1 MFDLSSLVKRMN
13 EHEQHERY
21 AASHDHAEQPQEVT
35 RPQGVLD
42 LADVRAKLQ
51 SKTGKQYWRSLE
63 ELAEDP
69 RFEELL
75 HNEFPRQAPSEWDE
89 GVDRRDFLRLMAA
102 SLAFAGLSGCGRTP
116 EQTIVPYV
124 KQPDGLVLGKP
135 QFYATVMPFGA
146 DAIGL
151 LVESHEGR
159 PTKIEGNPEHPSS
172 LGATNVFAQA
182 SVLNLYDPDRAQ
194 TVTNYGE
201 IRTWAQFLDA
211 AQAIAAEMK
220 ATNGAGFRIL
230 TGTLTSPTLA
240 AQIQSI
246 LTLLPKAQWH
256 QWEPAVSDGPREGAK
271 LAFGSYLN
279 TVYRVE
285 KAEVLLSLDSDFL
298 GSGPGHIR
306 YAREFSRRRKLP
318 DLPKPNPLADQTF
331 PEIKMNRLYVVEP
344 TPSVTGAS
352 ADHRLPLRASE
363 VELFARALAGK
374 LGLGGLADLPG
385 KSGEWLDAVAK
396 DLQKHKGASLVVA
409 GEQQSAEVHALAHAI
424 NAALGNIGTTL
435 YYTQSVE
442 AHPVNHLESL
452 RGLCADIDAGNVDT
466 LLILDVNPVY
476 TAPHDFDF
484 ATKIKYDP
492 ATKQK
497 KVKNTIHLSPH
508 FDETSELCDWHVAE
522 SHYLETWGDAR
533 AFDGTLSVI
542 QPLIAPLYRS
552 HSAREL
558 LAAFTDKPGISDYDV
573 LRENLKAAYPS
584 ADFEKFWR
592 KTLNDG
598 LVAGSA
604 FAPVNSALKFTPA
617 SLPAP
622 KPASPD
628 ELEFI
633 FRPDPCVYD
642 GRFSNNGWLQELP
655 KPVTKLTWDNA
666 ALVSPKTAVKLE
678 LADEVGARGGEH
690 GKIYTNVIDI
700 ALSNSKVTAAA
711 WRLPGQADGVIVLP
725 LGYGRRKA
733 GYTGT
738 NKGFNAYAVRTS
750 DALWNV
756 SAPSTSIKKTGDD
769 YPLACTQYHFNME
782 GRQILATGTLEEFK
796 KNPNFAHEHAEE
808 VPKEISLYKEFSYP
822 GYAWGMAIDL
832 NSCNGCNA
840 CVVACHSENNIPV
853 VGKDQ
858 VMRGREMHWIRIDR
872 YYEKAESATNDPS
885 SYSESE
891 YNPPTFFQPVP
902 CQQCENAPCEQVC
915 PVGATVHSAEGLN
928 DMVYNRCVG
937 TRYCSNNCPYKV
949 RRFNFLRFQDW
960 ETPQLKLLRNP
971 EVTVRSRG
979 VMEKCTYCVQR
990 INSGRIEAEKQN
1002 RPIRDGEIVTAC
1014 EAACPT
1020 EAIVF
1025 GNANDPS
1032 SRVAKLK
1039 AQQRNYTL
1047 LGELNSRPRTTY
1059 LAAVRNPNPELE
1071 KA

>member
-1 MFDLSSLVKRMN
+1 M
-13 EHEQHERY
+13 
-21 AASHDHAEQPQEVT
+21 
-35 RPQGVLD
+35 
-42 LADVRAKLQ
+42 
-51 SKTGKQYWRSLE
+51 
-63 ELAEDP
+63 
-69 RFEELL
+69 
-75 HNEFPRQAPSEWDE
+75 
-89 GVDRRDFLRLMAA
+89 
-102 SLAFAGLSGCGRTP
+102 
-116 EQTIVPYV
+116 I
-124 KQPDGLVLGKP
+124 LGKP

-159 PTKIEGNPEHPSS
+159 PTKIEGNPDHPSS
-172 LGATNVFAQA
+172 LGASNVFAQA

-194 TVTNYGE
+194 TVTKFGE
-201 IRTWAQFLDA
+201 IQTWSVFVDS
-211 AQAIAAEMK
+211 AQALAAEMK
-220 ATNGAGFRIL
+220 GDNGAGFRIL
-230 TGTLTSPTLA
+230 TGIVTSPTLA
-240 AQIQSI
+240 AQIQSL
-246 LTLLPKAQWH
+246 LTTFPKAKWH
-256 QWEPAVSDGPREGAK
+256 QWEPAVGDGAREGAK
-271 LAFGSYLN
+271 LAFGSYVN
-279 TVYRVE
+279 TVYRPE
-285 KAEVLLSLDSDFL
+285 KADVILSLDSDFL

-306 YAREFSRRRKLP
+306 YAREFSRRRKLSGP
-318 DLPKPNPLADQTF
+318 SDT
-331 PEIKMNRLYVVEP
+331 MNRLYVVEP
-344 TPSVTGAS
+344 TPSVTGAT

-363 VELFARALAGK
+363 VELFARALAAK
-374 LGLGGLADLPG
+374 LGLGGSAALPAG
-385 KSGEWLDAVAK
+385 AEKWLDAVAK

-409 GEQQSAEVHALAHAI
+409 GEQQPAEVHALAHAI
-424 NAALGNIGTTL
+424 NAALGNVGATL
-435 YYTQSVE
+435 YYTESVE

-452 RGLCADIDAGNVDT
+452 RELCADIDAGKVDT
-466 LLILDVNPVY
+466 LLILGCNPAY

-484 ATKIKYDP
+484 ASKIQFDP
-492 ATKQK
+492 NTKQK
-497 KVKNTIHLSPH
+497 KVKNTIHVSSH
-508 FDETSELCDWHVAE
+508 FDETSEHCDWHVAE

-542 QPLIAPLYRS
+542 QPLIAPLYHT
-552 HSAREL
+552 HSAPEV
-558 LAAFTDKPGISDYDV
+558 LAAFGDKPGVSDYDV
-573 LRENLKAAYPS
+573 LRDRLKAANPS

-604 FAPVNSALKFTPA
+604 FAPINAALKFNAA
-617 SLPAP
+617 SLPAA
-622 KPASPD
+622 KTTPAD
-628 ELEFI
+628 EIEFI

-642 GRFSNNGWLQELP
+642 GRFANNGWLQELP

-666 ALVSPKTAVKLE
+666 ALVSPKTAEKLQV
-678 LADEVGARGGEH
+678 AHNVAARGGEH
-690 GKIYTNVIDI
+690 GKVYSNVIDI

-711 WRLPGQADGVIVLP
+711 WIVPGQADGVVVLP
-725 LGYGRRKA
+725 LGYGRKRA

-750 DALWNV
+750 TALWTA
-756 SAPSTSIKKTGDD
+756 SAPSSAIKKTGED

-782 GRQILATGTLEEFK
+782 GRQILATGTLEEYR
-796 KNPNFAHEHAEE
+796 KNPNFANEHAELP
-808 VPKEISLYKEFSYP
+808 PKELSLYNGEAEFPYTRDKW
-822 GYAWGMAIDL
+822 AMAIDL
-832 NSCNGCNA
+832 NKCNGCNA
-840 CVVACHSENNIPV
+840 CVVACQSENNIPV

-872 YYEKAESATNDPS
+872 YYEKSVHSPTNDPS
-885 SYSESE
+885 SYDPSLD
-891 YNPPTFFQPVP
+891 NPPTFFQPVP

-990 INSGRIEAEKQN
+990 INNARIESEKLN
-1002 RPIRDGEIVTAC
+1002 APIHDGAIVTAC
-1014 EAACPT
+1014 EQACPT

-1025 GNANDPS
+1025 GNANDPN

-1047 LGELNSRPRTTY
+1047 LGELNARPRTTY

-1071 KA
+1071 SA